1 MTPRDHYTDTLRR
14 RERAEEDRYFAERDR
29 RLIEELH
36 RQHPPPSETDEEST
50 TGQPEPGNRD

>member
-29 RLIEELH
+29 RLIEKLH
-36 RQHPPPSETDEEST
+36 RHHPPSETDGEPT
-50 TGQPEPGNRD
+50 TEQPEPGKRD